1 MILSVIDAQDLYLS
15 AKAFTALTIS
25 ELEAEWYQPA
35 IEQAAKVMAAMQQF
49 QQTPEAAPMPDENQ
63 QLVIGGGYAADKQNI
78 L

>member
-49 QQTPEAAPMPDENQ
+49 QQTPESAPMPDESQ
-63 QLVIGGGYAADKQNI
+63 QLVMGGDYGANQENI